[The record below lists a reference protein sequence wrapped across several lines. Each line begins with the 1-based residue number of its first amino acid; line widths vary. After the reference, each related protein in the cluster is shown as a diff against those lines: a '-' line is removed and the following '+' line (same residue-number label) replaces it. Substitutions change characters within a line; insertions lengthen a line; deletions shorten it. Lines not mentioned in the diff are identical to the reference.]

1 MSKVAGGK
9 HVRRSERQWRALLAR
24 FEQSAMTVSEFCRR
38 EGICTA
44 SFYRWRRLLG
54 EADIGDRPMPPAN
67 RSADFVDLD
76 ALSLTGPDRLE
87 LKLDLGGGL
96 VLHLVRG

>member
-9 HVRRSERQWRALLAR
+9 HVRRSEHEWRTLLAR
-24 FEQSAMTVSEFCRR
+24 FEQSAMTVSAFCRR

-54 EADIGDRPMPPAN
+54 EPGAGDRLTPPAN
-67 RSADFVDLD
+67 HSAGFVDLG
-76 ALSLTGPDRLE
+76 ALSSTGADRLE

-96 VLHLVRG
+96 VLHLIRG

>member
-24 FEQSAMTVSEFCRR
+24 FEQSAMTVSAFCQR

-54 EADIGDRPMPPAN
+54 EADIGDRLIRPADH
-67 RSADFVDLD
+67 SPGFVDLG
-76 ALSLTGPDRLE
+76 ALSSTGADRLE

>member
-9 HVRRSERQWRALLAR
+9 RVRRSEQEWRALLAR
-24 FEQSAMTVSEFCRR
+24 FEHSAMTVSAFCRR
-38 EGICTA
+38 EGICAA
-44 SFYRWRRLLG
+44 SLYRWRRLLG
-54 EADIGDRPMPPAN
+54 EAGVGDRPMAPADH
-67 RSADFVDLD
+67 SPGFVDLG
-76 ALSLTGPDRLE
+76 ALSSTGADRLE